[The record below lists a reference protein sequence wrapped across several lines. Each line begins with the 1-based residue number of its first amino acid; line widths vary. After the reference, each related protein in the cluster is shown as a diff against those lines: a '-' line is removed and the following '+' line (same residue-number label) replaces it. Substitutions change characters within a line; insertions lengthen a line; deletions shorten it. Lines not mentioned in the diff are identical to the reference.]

1 VENQTLN
8 PLKKYFRQPKLYIK
22 LPSSGNFYPPGVLE
36 KTDNGEYPVYAMTAK
51 DELVMKTPDALLNG
65 QATVDVIHSCF
76 PNIKNAWLVPSI
88 DLDAILIAI
97 RLATYGEKLEVTVT
111 IPVVNDTRKFEMD
124 LRMVLD
130 KLLNAVYDPEV
141 KISDNITAY
150 LRPLTYKEFT
160 QTAIKTLEEQ
170 RIFSVVN
177 DQSIDDMKKIEL
189 FTASFKKLT
198 DINIDMVS
206 SSIVKIVTPDG
217 ETSDQMFIKDFID
230 NADKDFFK
238 NIMDHMEAQK
248 DKFAIQS
255 QRIITTEEDRAGGA
269 PNEVEVPISLD
280 AASFFA

>member
-1 VENQTLN
+1 MENQTIN
-8 PLKKYFRQPKLYIK
+8 PLKKYFRQPKLYIR
-22 LPSSGNFYPPGVLE
+22 LPSSGNYYPPGVLE
-36 KTDNGEYPVYAMTAK
+36 KTENGEYPVYAMTAK

-76 PNIKNAWLVPSI
+76 PNIKNAWVVPSI

-111 IPVVNDTRKFEMD
+111 IPVVNDTRKFDMD
-124 LRMVLD
+124 LRRVLD
-130 KLLNAVYDPEV
+130 TLLDAVYDPEV
-141 KISDNITAY
+141 KISDDITAH

-170 RIFSVVN
+170 RIFTVVN
-177 DQSIDDMKKIEL
+177 DENIDDMKKMEL
-189 FTASFKKLT
+189 FTVSFRKLT
-198 DINIDMVS
+198 DININMVA

-238 NIMDHMEAQK
+238 NIMDHMEVQK

-255 QRIITTEEDRAGGA
+255 QRIMTTEEDQAAGA
-269 PNEVEVPISLD
+269 PKEIEVPIALD

>member
-124 LRMVLD
+124 LRIVLD

-141 KISDNITAY
+141 VVSDNITAY

-170 RIFSVVN
+170 RIFTVVN
-177 DQSIDDMKKIEL
+177 DESIDDMKKMEL

>member
-22 LPSSGNFYPPGVLE
+22 LPSSGSFYPPGTLE
-36 KTDNGEYPVYAMTAK
+36 KTDNEEYPVYAMTAK

-76 PNIKNAWLVPSI
+76 PNIKYAGLVPSI

-111 IPVVNDTRKFEMD
+111 IPIVNDTRKFDMD
-124 LRMVLD
+124 LRRVLD
-130 KLLNAVYDPEV
+130 TLLNAVYDPEV
-141 KISDNITAY
+141 KISEDLTAY

-160 QTAIKTLEEQ
+160 QTEIKTLEEQ

-177 DQSIDDMKKIEL
+177 NDDIDDAKKMEL
-189 FTASFKKLT
+189 FTTSFKRLT
-198 DINIDMVS
+198 DINISMVS
-206 SSIVKIVTPDG
+206 SSIVRIVTTEG

-230 NADKDFFK
+230 NADKAFFK
-238 NIMDHMEAQK
+238 TIMDHMELQK

-255 QRIITTEEDRAGGA
+255 QRIITTEEDQAAGA
-269 PNEVEVPISLD
+269 PKEIELPIPLD

>member
-1 VENQTLN
+1 VENQTIN
-8 PLKKYFRQPKLYIK
+8 PLKKYFRQPKLYIR
-22 LPSSGNFYPPGVLE
+22 LPSSGNYYPPGVLE
-36 KTDNGEYPVYAMTAK
+36 KTENGEYPVYAMTAK

-76 PNIKNAWLVPSI
+76 PNIKNAWVVPSI

-111 IPVVNDTRKFEMD
+111 IPVVNDTRKFDMD
-124 LRMVLD
+124 LRRVLD
-130 KLLNAVYDPEV
+130 TLLDAVYDPEV
-141 KISDNITAY
+141 KISDDITAH

-170 RIFSVVN
+170 RIFTVVN
-177 DQSIDDMKKIEL
+177 DENIDDMKKMEL
-189 FTASFKKLT
+189 FTVSFRKLT
-198 DINIDMVS
+198 DININMVA

-238 NIMDHMEAQK
+238 NIMDHMEVQK

-255 QRIITTEEDRAGGA
+255 QRIMTTEEDQAAGA
-269 PNEVEVPISLD
+269 PKEIEVPIALD

>member
-8 PLKKYFRQPKLYIK
+8 PLKKYFRQPKLYIR
-22 LPSSGNFYPPGVLE
+22 LPSSGNYYPPGVLE
-36 KTDNGEYPVYAMTAK
+36 KTENGEYPVYAMTAK

-76 PNIKNAWLVPSI
+76 PNIKNAWVVPSI

-111 IPVVNDTRKFEMD
+111 IPVVNDTRKFDMD
-124 LRMVLD
+124 LRRVLD
-130 KLLNAVYDPEV
+130 TLLDAVYDPEV
-141 KISDNITAY
+141 KISDDITAH

-170 RIFSVVN
+170 RIFTVVN
-177 DQSIDDMKKIEL
+177 DENIDDMKKMEL
-189 FTASFKKLT
+189 FTVSFRKLT
-198 DINIDMVS
+198 DININMVA

-238 NIMDHMEAQK
+238 NIMDHMEVQK

-255 QRIITTEEDRAGGA
+255 QRIMTTEEDQAAGA
-269 PNEVEVPISLD
+269 PKEIEVPIALD

>member
-22 LPSSGNFYPPGVLE
+22 LPSSGSFYPPGVLE
-36 KTDNGEYPVYAMTAK
+36 KSDNGEYPVYAMTAK

-124 LRMVLD
+124 LRRVLD
-130 KLLNAVYDPEV
+130 KLLDAVYDPEV
-141 KISDNITAY
+141 KISDDITAH

-160 QTAIKTLEEQ
+160 QTAIRTLEEQ
-170 RIFSVVN
+170 RIFTVVN
-177 DQSIDDMKKIEL
+177 DDNIDDMKKMEL
-189 FTASFKKLT
+189 FTISFKKLT
-198 DINIDMVS
+198 DININMVS
-206 SSIVKIVTPDG
+206 TSIVKIVTPDG

-238 NIMDHMEAQK
+238 SIMDHMELQK
-248 DKFAIQS
+248 DKFAIQA
-255 QRIITTEEDRAGGA
+255 QRIITTEEDQAAGA
-269 PNEVEVPISLD
+269 PREIEVPIALD

>member
-36 KTDNGEYPVYAMTAK
+36 KTDTGEYPVYAMTAK

-177 DQSIDDMKKIEL
+177 DQSIDDMKKMEL

-206 SSIVKIVTPDG
+206 SSIVKIVTSDG

-269 PNEVEVPISLD
+269 PHEVEVPISLD